1 MLNYQNK
8 HYDESS
14 EGEKMNYKK
23 AILIVVSILITGCAS
38 QKSMYYKATDTNT
51 IEAYQKF
58 LEKYPDGEYAANIK
72 SKIEK
77 LEYQMVIESN
87 SIDSLQNFLT
97 KYPSSSYREEI
108 QQKIEKLEF
117 DEAKTINTI
126 QGLQDFLKKYPKT
139 KFKNEA
145 NKSIIKLEFE
155 EVEKISTV
163 ESYKKFSQKYPNSEF
178 SQKSEQGIKDIE
190 FIEAKQQNTIV
201 AFINFFTKYNDS
213 SYLDKITDSKIK
225 TKVKTQLV
233 LQEITKSDFDK
244 ASKAFIDF
252 LKENPEEA
260 KTTFKNNVRD
270 ILDSLSRKAKLFSS
284 INDLEKLSYL
294 DTFFSE
300 KNRYE
305 NVVISEM
312 LFSIIATSQEKIY
325 NNFKYSG
332 FTNIS
337 QNMGAYQSN
346 MKQLNDQKT
355 QLLLR
360 LISFTNKNN
369 SVEVRMRAWKAL
381 DYITELLDLP
391 KLKEIDVSMKQ
402 LGYYGYKLADLAVD
416 INLKYS
422 ELKKLL
428 LDARAQENNSKIQKQ
443 TNIVLNKFK

>member
-1 MLNYQNK
+1 MV
-8 HYDESS
+8 
-14 EGEKMNYKK
+14 
-23 AILIVVSILITGCAS
+23 LIAGCAS
-38 QKSMYYKATDTNT
+38 QQSMYYKATDTHT

-58 LEKYPDGEYAANIK
+58 VDKYPDGEYTANVK

-77 LEYQMVIESN
+77 LEYQMLSSSN
-87 SIDSLQNFLT
+87 SIDSLRNFLT
-97 KYPSSSYREEI
+97 KYPASSYRAEI

-126 QGLQDFLKKYPKT
+126 QVLQDFLKKYPKT
-139 KFKNEA
+139 KFENEA

-155 EVEKISTV
+155 EAQKINTV
-163 ESYKKFSQKYPNSEF
+163 EGYKNFSEKHPNSEF
-178 SQKSEQGIKDIE
+178 SQKAEQSIKDIE
-190 FIEAKQQNTIV
+190 FIEAKQKNTTV
-201 AFINFFTKYNDS
+201 AFINFFTKYHDS

-233 LQEITKSDFDK
+233 LQEITKSDFNN

-252 LKENPEEA
+252 LKENPKEA
-260 KTTFKNNVRD
+260 KTTLKNNVRD
-270 ILDSLSRKAKLFSS
+270 ILDSLSRKADNFSS
-284 INDLEKLSYL
+284 ITDLEKLSYL
-294 DTFFSE
+294 DTFFNE

-312 LFSIIATSQEKIY
+312 LFSIIATSQEKMY

-360 LISFTNKNN
+360 LISFTNTNN
-369 SVEVRMRAWKAL
+369 SVEVRIRAWKAL
-381 DYITELLDLP
+381 DYVTNILDLP
-391 KLKEIDVSMKQ
+391 KLKEIDISMKKY
-402 LGYYGYKLADLAVD
+402 GYYGYKLADLAVD

-422 ELKKLL
+422 KLKKLL
-428 LDARAQENNSKIQKQ
+428 REARAQENNSKIEKQ

>member
-1 MLNYQNK
+1 MQIRKSIWAALLL
-8 HYDESS
+8 
-14 EGEKMNYKK
+14 
-23 AILIVVSILITGCAS
+23 LIVGCAS
-38 QKSMYYKATDTNT
+38 QKSMYYKATDKNT

-58 LEKYPDGEYAANIK
+58 LDKYPDGEYAANVK

-87 SIDSLQNFLT
+87 SIDSLRNFLT
-97 KYPSSSYREEI
+97 KYPSSSYQTEI

-117 DEAKTINTI
+117 EEAKTSNTI
-126 QGLQDFLKKYPKT
+126 QALQDFLKKYPKT

-145 NKSIIKLEFE
+145 SKIIIKLEFE
-155 EVEKISTV
+155 EVQKINTV
-163 ESYKKFSQKYPNSEF
+163 EGYKNFTQKYPNSEF
-178 SQKSEQGIKDIE
+178 SQKAEQSIKDIE
-190 FIEAKQQNTIV
+190 FIEAKQKNTTV

-233 LQEITKSDFDK
+233 LQEITKSDFDN

-252 LKENPEEA
+252 LKKNPEEA
-260 KTTFKNNVRD
+260 KTTLKNNVRD
-270 ILDSLSRKAKLFSS
+270 ILDSLSRKAKNFSS
-284 INDLEKLSYL
+284 INDLDKLSYL
-294 DTFFSE
+294 DTFFRE
-300 KNRYE
+300 KNSYE
-305 NVVISEM
+305 NVAISEM
-312 LFSIIATSQEKIY
+312 LFSIIATSQEKMY

-346 MKQLNDQKT
+346 MKQLNEQKT
-355 QLLLR
+355 QILLR
-360 LISFTNKNN
+360 MISFTNKNN
-369 SVEVRMRAWKAL
+369 SIEVRDRAWKAL
-381 DYITELLDLP
+381 DYITEFLDLP

-428 LDARAQENNSKIQKQ
+428 RDARAQENNSKIQKQ
-443 TNIVLNKFK
+443 ANIVLNKFK